1 MHESCKVRICDPDDI
16 ENVHNSMFKNNPS
29 KDNLKKK
36 NLKI

>member
-1 MHESCKVRICDPDDI
+1 MYTYSCMSHVKFAF